1 MHRDELAMPQQ
12 IPDLEYNPLALVSPI
27 LIVAVFSRFNNALQT
42 FLATLRVDPWSDSLA
57 NLNFLSFS
65 YFQTLQTRNKG
76 HRPNPPSQNTKV
88 ASEKPDKLFQNPIC
102 RNMHHPHNNV

>member
-57 NLNFLSFS
+57 NLNFLSF
-65 YFQTLQTRNKG
+65 FLIF
-76 HRPNPPSQNTKV
+76 PNPSNKKQRTSTQSTFTKHQGR
-88 ASEKPDKLFQNPIC
+88 K
-102 RNMHHPHNNV
+102 